1 MVEKGRVCV
10 FIAKITV
17 TLRKSILDP
26 QGKAVRHGAH
36 SLGFGA
42 INDIRIGKYIEMKI
56 DAPSEA
62 EARRI
67 AEETCQKLLANPVME
82 DYRYTVEQIA

>member
-1 MVEKGRVCV
+1 LYT
-10 FIAKITV
+10 AKITI

-36 SLGFGA
+36 SLGYKA
-42 INDIRIGKYIEMKI
+42 INDIRIGKFIEMNI
-56 DAPSEA
+56 DAPTEA

-67 AEETCQKLLANPVME
+67 TEEICQKLLANPVME
-82 DYRYTVEQIA
+82 DYRFTVEQGA